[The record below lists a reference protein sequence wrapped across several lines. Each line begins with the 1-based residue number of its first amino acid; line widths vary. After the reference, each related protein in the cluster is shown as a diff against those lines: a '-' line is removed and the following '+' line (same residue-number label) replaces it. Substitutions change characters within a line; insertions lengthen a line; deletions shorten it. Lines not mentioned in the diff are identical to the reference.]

1 MLEPKAKVLSTVS
14 RIKNN
19 KKYCTWREREREREE
34 EKKMDETGD
43 GLQEEKEVKLSKMLN
58 LVSNN
63 FKAAIIDY
71 HNYV

>member
-1 MLEPKAKVLSTVS
+1 MLEPKAKVLSTMS

-19 KKYCTWREREREREE
+19 KKYCTWREREE

-43 GLQEEKEVKLSKMLN
+43 GLQKEKEVKLSKMLN

-63 FKAAIIDY
+63 FKAAVIDY
-71 HNYV
+71 YNYV

>member
-1 MLEPKAKVLSTVS
+1 MFEPKAKVLSTMS

-19 KKYCTWREREREREE
+19 KKYCTWREREE

-43 GLQEEKEVKLSKMLN
+43 GLQKEKEVKLSKILN

-63 FKAAIIDY
+63 FKAAVIDY
-71 HNYV
+71 YNYV

>member
-1 MLEPKAKVLSTVS
+1 MLEPKAKVLSTMS

-19 KKYCTWREREREREE
+19 KKYCTWREREE

-43 GLQEEKEVKLSKMLN
+43 GLQKEKEVKLSKILN

-63 FKAAIIDY
+63 FKAAVIDY
-71 HNYV
+71 YNYV

>member
-1 MLEPKAKVLSTVS
+1 MLEPKAKVLSTMS

-19 KKYCTWREREREREE
+19 KKYCTWREREE

-63 FKAAIIDY
+63 FKAAVIDY
-71 HNYV
+71 YNYV

>member
-1 MLEPKAKVLSTVS
+1 MNLKPRYCLQCPES
-14 RIKNN
+14 RTTKSIVHE
-19 KKYCTWREREREREE
+19 EREREREE